1 MPTLLTKIDNER
13 ATVQARES
21 TVIEKMCRITLSKNA
36 EHAYEWSHC
45 TGRGPRTTTRQIIH
59 PGESVMRTLDMAE
72 SHFGPFSRF
81 AEYMNTTD
89 ERLLDVLRDRISI
102 ESARYLMR
110 YDYPREAGE
119 GYKPKMTPTGPHRS
133 PDMTMTVIAANG
145 SESEPIRLYEVY
157 GIGEFDDLKD
167 SFATKETQA
176 SIEARF
182 QAELRAKDELLAD
195 YRRELAEFR
204 GVVQGLTIA
213 GAVKP
218 TPPSKAKPSKADPFA
233 QAGA

>member
-1 MPTLLTKIDNER
+1 MPTLLTKIDRER
-13 ATVQARES
+13 SVTQARES
-21 TVIEKMCRITLSKNA
+21 TVIEKMCRITLSANA
-36 EHAYEWSHC
+36 ERPYEWSHC
-45 TGRGPRTTTRQIIH
+45 EGRGKRTTLQIIH
-59 PGESVMRTLDMAE
+59 PGTSIVRTLEMAE

-81 AEYMNTTD
+81 KEYMDTTD
-89 ERLLDVLRDRISI
+89 ERLLDALRDRISI

-133 PDMTMTVIAANG
+133 PDMTMTVIAADG

-167 SFATKETQA
+167 SFAPKETQA

-182 QAELRAKDELLAD
+182 QAELRAKDDMLAD
-195 YRRELAEFR
+195 YRRELAKVTGMVE
-204 GVVQGLTIA
+204 GLIA
-213 GAVKP
+213 VGAVKAVP
-218 TPPSKAKPSKADPFA
+218 AKPSKPAKTQDPFA

>member
-1 MPTLLTKIDNER
+1 MPTMLTKIDNER

-21 TVIEKMCRITLSKNA
+21 TVIEKMCRITLSKDSPRP
-36 EHAYEWSHC
+36 YEWSHC
-45 TGRGPRTTTRQIIH
+45 TGRGPRTTTRQILK
-59 PGESVMRTLDMAE
+59 PGESLVRTLDMAE

-89 ERLLDVLRDRISI
+89 ERLLDALRDRISI

-110 YDYPREAGE
+110 YDYPRESGE

-133 PDMTMTVIAANG
+133 PDMTMTVIAADG
-145 SESEPIRLYEVY
+145 TESEPIRLYEVY

-167 SFATKETQA
+167 SFAPKETQA

-182 QAELRAKDELLAD
+182 QAELHAKDEVLAD
-195 YRRELAEFR
+195 YRRELAKLSGMVE
-204 GVVQGLTIA
+204 GLIA
-213 GAVKP
+213 VGAVKTAP
-218 TPPSKAKPSKADPFA
+218 AVKAKPVKADPFA
-233 QAGA
+233 QASA